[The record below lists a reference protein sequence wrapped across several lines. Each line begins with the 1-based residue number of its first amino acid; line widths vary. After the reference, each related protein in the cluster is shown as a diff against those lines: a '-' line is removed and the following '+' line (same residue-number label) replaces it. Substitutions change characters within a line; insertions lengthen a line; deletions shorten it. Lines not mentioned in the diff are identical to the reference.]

1 MRKVYSFFRS
11 KLAFSGQRKSPRGQ
25 NDCNTKWGIKHVF
38 GVHILNRSDLS
49 IQVCINEWIQSVALN
64 RWLSFLMMT
73 SVQKHLQGSS
83 VFSVL
88 WNVHSLC
95 QKVSNSSHT
104 ELHKFHKLFVQFLH
118 LKLNYHKL
126 GVKTVILTEMLS
138 SKIYISYMYMHFF
151 CLSKETLLHNRHLST
166 LYF

>member
-1 MRKVYSFFRS
+1 MRDKACLWGTYFKPFRF
-11 KLAFSGQRKSPRGQ
+11 KY
-25 NDCNTKWGIKHVF
+25 
-38 GVHILNRSDLS
+38 LS

-73 SVQKHLQGSS
+73 SVQKHLHGSS

-95 QKVSNSSHT
+95 QIPKSSFPVKVSNSSHT
-104 ELHKFHKLFVQFLH
+104 EIHIFHKLFVQFLH

-126 GVKTVILTEMLS
+126 GVKTVILTEMFS

-151 CLSKETLLHNRHLST
+151 CPSKETLLHNRHLST